1 MQDRQTEQ
9 RYHPREMLSLEGIS
23 SVLCVAPHPDDEV
36 LGCGGLLALLQAQK
50 AKIQVLVLTK
60 GELGQAHLQDQAQ
73 SAPESVSHTA
83 DSLALAHVRVQE
95 SMAAALVL
103 GLPKPKF
110 LNFNDR
116 HLGFTQ
122 AITQA
127 IADQIK
133 AQPIDLLLLPS
144 LSDPHPDHQATALA
158 GLAAVQNA
166 LQQAKA
172 SGQTEHSKTKA
183 AQERPLQILFYEV
196 GAPLHANAFVDF
208 TSVAPKKWAAVQSF
222 QSQLSEQKYESLSRS
237 MAAMR
242 AFGLNPECIAAEA
255 FFKVDMQAFMREGAL
270 AAMPQWPWVRHSLGL
285 ANAPE
290 QMPLVSVLV
299 RSMNRDCLP
308 QALASV
314 ALQTYSNIELVV
326 VNAKG
331 GMHRPLNF
339 VPQTLPCRLLNAQ
352 NDGSQGLACAPLG
365 RPEAANMALQNA
377 QGQLAIFL
385 DDDDFFHSE
394 HIAQLVSLLQ
404 DNPQAVGAYSGVRVD
419 DQDGNTLRE
428 YNLPWSRQRLLA
440 INFLPIHAVLFK
452 MGAVK
457 QQGISFKPA
466 LEVLEDWDFWLQLTQ
481 TGSLVHSNNITAVYR
496 QALGKSELGSS
507 LSDSHW
513 KSWHHKILEQFVS
526 QSSAQE
532 NVDVLSW
539 YALELD
545 KQVAQSAAQELLL
558 KKQITQLLAQ
568 ADLDKGQIAQEMSS
582 RRELQE
588 ELELFSAQIREVL
601 SQKELEIQSHAQEL
615 TGLLADK
622 ERQLHAQS
630 QEHITLLSEKERQL
644 QAHSAELRGLLSDK
658 ERQFQAYAFKAKNAL
673 DTKELEKQSLALQ
686 MQAVI
691 NQKENQLQTFAA
703 EVQKILDSKDVEKQ
717 TFALQMQEIINQKES
732 QLEAIAADVQKTLD
746 AKALESREL
755 AASMIASV
763 SGSILKAD
771 AIHQEVTAIELSA
784 MNHSPTNSGALSQ
797 HLADPHLAKL
807 QQLIELQNQ
816 RTETLQIALRQ
827 AQSSMSAQSQE
838 IALLRRSLELVYASK
853 SWRFTAPLRASR
865 KA

>member
-36 LGCGGLLALLQAQK
+36 LGCGGLLALLHAQK

-166 LQQAKA
+166 VQQAKA

-183 AQERPLQILFYEV
+183 ALERPLQIMFYEV

-208 TSVAPKKWAAVQSF
+208 TSVAPQKWAAVQSF
-222 QSQLSEQKYESLSRS
+222 KSQLSEQKYESLSRS

-299 RSMNRDCLP
+299 RSMDRDCLP

-352 NDGSQGLACAPLG
+352 NDASQGLACAPLG

-385 DDDDFFHSE
+385 DDDDLFQPE
-394 HIAQLVSLLQ
+394 HISELVSLLQ

-457 QQGISFKPA
+457 QQGISFKPE
-466 LEVLEDWDFWLQLTQ
+466 LDVLEDWDFWLQLTQ
-481 TGSLVHSNNITAVYR
+481 ASSLVHSPNITAVYR
-496 QALGKSELGSS
+496 QALGKSELSNS

-513 KSWHHKILEQFVS
+513 KSWHHKILQQFVS
-526 QSSAQE
+526 HSSEQE

-545 KQVAQSAAQELLL
+545 KQVAQSAAQELIL
-558 KKQITQLLAQ
+558 KKQITQHQAQ

-582 RRELQE
+582 RRQLQE
-588 ELELFSAQIREVL
+588 ELELFSAQTRETL
-601 SQKELEIQSHAQEL
+601 SQKELELQSHAQEL
-615 TGLLADK
+615 TGLLAEK

-630 QEHITLLSEKERQL
+630 QEHITLLSDKERQL
-644 QAHSAELRGLLSDK
+644 QA
-658 ERQFQAYAFKAKNAL
+658 YAFEAKNAL
-673 DTKELEKQSLALQ
+673 DTKELEKQSLTLQ

-717 TFALQMQEIINQKES
+717 SFALQMQEIINQKES
-732 QLEAIAADVQKTLD
+732 QLQAIVADVQKTLD
-746 AKALESREL
+746 AKARESREL
-755 AASMIASV
+755 AASMIALV
-763 SGSILKAD
+763 SGSILKAE
-771 AIHQEVTAIELSA
+771 AIHQEAGAIELSA

-816 RTETLQIALRQ
+816 RTETLQIALKQ
-827 AQSSMSAQSQE
+827 AQSSMIAQSQE
-838 IALLRRSLELVYASK
+838 IALLRKSLDLVYASK
-853 SWRFTAPLRASR
+853 SWRFTAPFRASH

>member
-1 MQDRQTEQ
+1 MQDRQTEL
-9 RYHPREMLSLEGIS
+9 RYHPREMLSLGGIS

-36 LGCGGLLALLQAQK
+36 LGCGGLLALLQAQQ

-60 GELGQAHLQDQAQ
+60 GELGQAHLQDQLQ
-73 SAPESVSHTA
+73 DAPESVSHTA

-95 SMAAALVL
+95 SQAAALVL
-103 GLPKPKF
+103 GLPEPKF

-116 HLGFTQ
+116 HLRFTQ

-166 LQQAKA
+166 LEQAKA
-172 SGQTEHSKTKA
+172 SGQTEHSKSKA
-183 AQERPLQILFYEV
+183 ALERPLQIMFYEV
-196 GAPLHANAFVDF
+196 GAPLHANVFVDF
-208 TSVAPKKWAAVQSF
+208 TSVAPQKWAAVQSF
-222 QSQLSEQKYESLSRS
+222 KSQLSEEKYESLSRS

-242 AFGLNPECIAAEA
+242 AFGLKPECTAAEA

-270 AAMPQWPWVRHSLGL
+270 AAMPQWPWVRHSLCL

-290 QMPLVSVLV
+290 QMPMVSVLV
-299 RSMNRDCLP
+299 RSMDRDCLP

-331 GMHRPLNF
+331 GIHRPLNF

-352 NDGSQGLACAPLG
+352 ADKKQGNACSPLG

-385 DDDDFFHSE
+385 DDDDLFQPE
-394 HIAQLVSLLQ
+394 HISQLVSLLQ

-457 QQGISFKPA
+457 QQGISFKTE
-466 LEVLEDWDFWLQLTQ
+466 LDVLEDWDFWLQLTQ
-481 TGSLVHSNNITAVYR
+481 ASSLVHSDNITAVYR
-496 QALGKSELGSS
+496 QSLGKSKLGSA
-507 LSDSHW
+507 LTDSHW
-513 KSWHHKILEQFVS
+513 KSWHHKILQQFVS

-545 KQVAQSAAQELLL
+545 KQIAQSAAQELFL
-558 KKQITQLLAQ
+558 KKQITQLQAQ
-568 ADLDKGQIAQEMSS
+568 ADLDKDQIAREMSS
-582 RRELQE
+582 RSQLQE
-588 ELELFSAQIREVL
+588 ELELFSAQTREVL
-601 SQKELEIQSHAQEL
+601 SQKELELQSHAQEL

-622 ERQLHAQS
+622 ERQL
-630 QEHITLLSEKERQL
+630 
-644 QAHSAELRGLLSDK
+644 
-658 ERQFQAYAFKAKNAL
+658 QAYALEATNAL

-717 TFALQMQEIINQKES
+717 SLALQMQAVINQKEN
-732 QLEAIAADVQKTLD
+732 QLQTFAADVQKTLD
-746 AKALESREL
+746 
-755 AASMIASV
+755 
-763 SGSILKAD
+763 
-771 AIHQEVTAIELSA
+771 
-784 MNHSPTNSGALSQ
+784 
-797 HLADPHLAKL
+797 
-807 QQLIELQNQ
+807 
-816 RTETLQIALRQ
+816 
-827 AQSSMSAQSQE
+827 AQSQE

-853 SWRFTAPLRASR
+853 SWRWTAPLRASH

>member
-9 RYHPREMLSLEGIS
+9 RYHPREMLSLQGIS

-60 GELGQAHLQDQAQ
+60 GELGQAHLQEQVMDQVQ
-73 SAPESVSHTA
+73 SQVQVAPESVSHTA

-95 SMAAALVL
+95 SLAAALVL

-144 LSDPHPDHQATALA
+144 LSDPHPDHQACALA

-166 LQQAKA
+166 LLQAKA

-183 AQERPLQILFYEV
+183 AHERPLQILFYEV

-208 TSVAPKKWAAVQSF
+208 TSVAAQKWAAVQSF
-222 QSQLSEQKYESLSRS
+222 QSQLSEEKYESLSRS

-242 AFGLNPECIAAEA
+242 AFGLKPECTAAEA

-299 RSMNRDCLP
+299 RSMDRDCLP

-352 NDGSQGLACAPLG
+352 TDKKGNAGAPLG

-385 DDDDFFHSE
+385 DDDDLFQPE

-457 QQGISFKPA
+457 QNGISFKPA
-466 LEVLEDWDFWLQLTQ
+466 LDVLEDWDFWLQLTQ
-481 TGSLVHSNNITAVYR
+481 ASSLVHSPNITAVYR
-496 QALGKSELGSS
+496 QSLGKSELGSAHT
-507 LSDSHW
+507 DSHW
-513 KSWHHKILEQFVS
+513 KSWHHKILQQFVS

-545 KQVAQSAAQELLL
+545 KQVAQSAAQELFL
-558 KKQITQLLAQ
+558 KKQITQLQ
-568 ADLDKGQIAQEMSS
+568 TQGDLDKGQIAQEMSS
-582 RRELQE
+582 RRQLQQ
-588 ELELFSAQIREVL
+588 ELELFSAQTREVL
-601 SQKELEIQSHAQEL
+601 SQKELELQSHSQEL

-622 ERQLHAQS
+622 ERQL
-630 QEHITLLSEKERQL
+630 
-644 QAHSAELRGLLSDK
+644 QAFALE
-658 ERQFQAYAFKAKNAL
+658 AKNAL
-673 DTKELEKQSLALQ
+673 DNKELEKQSLALQ

-717 TFALQMQEIINQKES
+717 SFALQMQEIINQKES
-732 QLEAIAADVQKTLD
+732 QLQAIAADVQKTLD

-755 AASMIASV
+755 EASMIASV

-771 AIHQEVTAIELSA
+771 AIHQNAGAIELSA
-784 MNHSPTNSGALSQ
+784 MTHSSSNSGALSQ

-816 RTETLQIALRQ
+816 RTETLQIALKQ
-827 AQSSMSAQSQE
+827 AHSSMIAQSQE
-838 IALLRRSLELVYASK
+838 IALLRKSLDLVYASK
-853 SWRFTAPLRASR
+853 SWRFTAPFRSSH